1 MCVVRNGRLETLER
15 RSSRPNFTACPS
27 GENRSKH
34 EVSRI
39 PRIQAANYKCS
50 ANKVNVFIEGT
61 RSTSFLFSLLLPLS
75 TSRLAVTVP
84 RVLLRCSPLVSKRPR
99 RDSPSLHFRF
109 RYPPNTTIIS
119 SSISLSDY
127 EKNTRQEFLFQFLF
141 QSNGIFSFQCFFP
154 ISQLRGNVRCSI
166 RWVNILVKMDTR
178 IVHCV
183 VSIETSCQFIARY
196 TNDRTGG
203 EIFKRGFLSIFSFF
217 RGIICK
223 PRLISFAVSMIFVE

>member
-1 MCVVRNGRLETLER
+1 MVRNGRLETLER

-84 RVLLRCSPLVSKRPR
+84 RVLLLLRCSPLVSKGPR
-99 RDSPSLHFRF
+99 RSSPSLHFRF
-109 RYPPNTTIIS
+109 RYPRNT
-119 SSISLSDY
+119 
-127 EKNTRQEFLFQFLF
+127 
-141 QSNGIFSFQCFFP
+141 
-154 ISQLRGNVRCSI
+154 
-166 RWVNILVKMDTR
+166 
-178 IVHCV
+178 IV
-183 VSIETSCQFIARY
+183 Y
-196 TNDRTGG
+196 
-203 EIFKRGFLSIFSFF
+203 
-217 RGIICK
+217 
-223 PRLISFAVSMIFVE
+223 RLILLAFLHRCFDRRNDPVSLLAITKKINETKNFYCSTNNGKGIRFAVSIIRLEIREGKNRKFFLFSSYSDAFFRYRTCRNCAKH

>member
-1 MCVVRNGRLETLER
+1 MCVCVVRNGRLETLER

-109 RYPPNTTIIS
+109 RYPPNTTIV
-119 SSISLSDY
+119 
-127 EKNTRQEFLFQFLF
+127 FHLFFDL
-141 QSNGIFSFQCFFP
+141 
-154 ISQLRGNVRCSI
+154 
-166 RWVNILVKMDTR
+166 
-178 IVHCV
+178 
-183 VSIETSCQFIARY
+183 
-196 TNDRTGG
+196 
-203 EIFKRGFLSIFSFF
+203 FF
-217 RGIICK
+217 RLRK
-223 PRLISFAVSMIFVE
+223 KYTPRIFIPVFIPE

>member
-1 MCVVRNGRLETLER
+1 MKRLPTNTYTYTRVCVCVVRNGRLETLER

-109 RYPPNTTIIS
+109 RYPPNTTIVFHLFFD
-119 SSISLSDY
+119 LSFRLRKKY
-127 EKNTRQEFLFQFLF
+127 TPR
-141 QSNGIFSFQCFFP
+141 IFIP
-154 ISQLRGNVRCSI
+154 V
-166 RWVNILVKMDTR
+166 
-178 IVHCV
+178 
-183 VSIETSCQFIARY
+183 FIP
-196 TNDRTGG
+196 
-203 EIFKRGFLSIFSFF
+203 E
-217 RGIICK
+217 
-223 PRLISFAVSMIFVE
+223 

>member
-1 MCVVRNGRLETLER
+1 MVRNGRLETLER

-84 RVLLRCSPLVSKRPR
+84 RVLRCSPLVSKPP
-99 RDSPSLHFRF
+99 SWFPISLHFRF
-109 RYPPNTTIIS
+109 RYPPNVYLPFSTRCVP
-119 SSISLSDY
+119 SIPRSRY
-127 EKNTRQEFLFQFLF
+127 EIRKEEFLFQ
-141 QSNGIFSFQCFFP
+141 
-154 ISQLRGNVRCSI
+154 
-166 RWVNILVKMDTR
+166 
-178 IVHCV
+178 
-183 VSIETSCQFIARY
+183 
-196 TNDRTGG
+196 
-203 EIFKRGFLSIFSFF
+203 
-217 RGIICK
+217 
-223 PRLISFAVSMIFVE
+223 